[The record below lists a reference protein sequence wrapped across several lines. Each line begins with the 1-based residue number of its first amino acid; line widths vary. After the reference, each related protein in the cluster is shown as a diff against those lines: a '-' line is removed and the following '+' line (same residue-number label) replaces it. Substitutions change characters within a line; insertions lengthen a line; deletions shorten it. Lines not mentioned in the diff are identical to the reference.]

1 MEDNNNPIIINNDGN
16 SNSQLVIY
24 EFINTNSLNRF
35 MSDYKNLQII
45 LHDLRNGNFCIID
58 LKGNNCITFNL
69 YSNNIWI
76 KESFIFCNFWEKI
89 RNIKF
94 KYSEIFEIFLDMK
107 KYNLKSFKFKSA
119 FKEVC
124 GIYIRRNR
132 NANLNVENIKL
143 FWKIKSK
150 LRLINFHIDFYQLL
164 NQNYDFRY
172 ESQIYILFKKI
183 DELCDKVINAFPN
196 DFTGEELSRN
206 NLLPDK
212 KNNIH
217 SLKEKESSNRKSKL
231 NDNRI
236 KCIDSDFSNYNIM
249 AGFSSESLFEERQ
262 ENEEKERSPLV
273 ENLRDFIIINHM
285 EKDKDK

>member
-1 MEDNNNPIIINNDGN
+1 M
-16 SNSQLVIY
+16 
-24 EFINTNSLNRF
+24 
-35 MSDYKNLQII
+35 
-45 LHDLRNGNFCIID
+45 
-58 LKGNNCITFNL
+58 
-69 YSNNIWI
+69 
-76 KESFIFCNFWEKI
+76 
-89 RNIKF
+89 
-94 KYSEIFEIFLDMK
+94 
-107 KYNLKSFKFKSA
+107 
-119 FKEVC
+119 
-124 GIYIRRNR
+124 
-132 NANLNVENIKL
+132 
-143 FWKIKSK
+143 
-150 LRLINFHIDFYQLL
+150 

-249 AGFSSESLFEERQ
+249 AGFSSESLF
-262 ENEEKERSPLV
+262 
-273 ENLRDFIIINHM
+273 
-285 EKDKDK
+285 